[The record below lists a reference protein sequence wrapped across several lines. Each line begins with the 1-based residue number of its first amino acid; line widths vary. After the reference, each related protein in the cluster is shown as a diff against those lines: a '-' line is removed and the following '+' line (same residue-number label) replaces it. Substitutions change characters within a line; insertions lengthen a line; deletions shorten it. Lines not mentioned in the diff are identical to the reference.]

1 MIRKALNILGWVGAA
16 VVFAAFAIF
25 VIKWLS
31 PSTLPSGPNWDA
43 WQRWLALSGL
53 VLVLLY
59 MVTQWR
65 DMARSFSGRQARYG
79 TLTIAS
85 VAIVLAIL
93 VAINWISNRQNWR
106 KDFTA
111 GGAFTLS
118 DQTKKILETLPNPI
132 SIKVFTKSD
141 DFERFRDR
149 LDQFQYASKKVTVEY
164 IDVYKR
170 PGLADQY
177 KIQQEGTV
185 VFEYGSRTERA
196 TNDSEQDM
204 TNALIKAVQGKE
216 KTLYFVQ
223 GHGER
228 DTAGSDRRT
237 GYSGIAQALQIDNF
251 KVEKLGLLQQK
262 SIPAEAT
269 AVVIAGPQVDYTP
282 EETAMLREYLQ
293 KGGRA
298 LFMLDPPT
306 RPDAAPLTNLIA
318 LLHDWG
324 IDAGNDIVVDVS
336 GRSDEPS
343 VPVAMPPYPSHPIV
357 DRFGLFTVYPIA
369 RSMTPVSGGV
379 NGHTAQ
385 PIIET
390 SPRSWAETDIKALL
404 TTGRL
409 ASDAAKGD
417 KTGPISLGAAVSAP
431 APEAPPPA
439 KPENQVEAAKEEEPK
454 KPEIRIVA
462 IGDSDFASNGFLGAV
477 GSRDLFM
484 NVANWLAGQENMIA
498 IRPREAQDRRL
509 SMTAEQQRFMML
521 LTIFVIPGAILMAGV
536 WTWWQRR

>member
-1 MIRKALNILGWVGAA
+1 MIRRILNILGWVGAA

-31 PSTLPSGPNWDA
+31 PSTLPLGPNWDA
-43 WQRWLALSGL
+43 WQRWLALTGL

-59 MVTQWR
+59 MLTQWR
-65 DMARSFSGRQARYG
+65 DIGRSFSGRQARYG

-85 VAIVLAIL
+85 VVVVLGIL
-93 VAINWISNRQNWR
+93 VAINWISNRQNYR

-111 GGAFTLS
+111 GGTFTLS
-118 DQTKKILETLPNPI
+118 EQTTKILQTLENPI
-132 SIKVFTKSD
+132 SIKVFTKGD

-149 LDQFQYASKKVTVEY
+149 LEQFQYASKKVSVEY

-170 PGLADQY
+170 PALAEQY

-185 VFEYGSRTERA
+185 VFEYAGRVERA
-196 TNDSEQDM
+196 TNDTEQDLA
-204 TNALIKAVQGKE
+204 NALIKAVQGKE

-262 SIPAEAT
+262 SVPAEAT

-282 EETAMLREYLQ
+282 DEIGMLREYLQ
-293 KGGRA
+293 RGGRA
-298 LFMLDPPT
+298 LFLLDPPT
-306 RPDAAPLTNLIA
+306 RPDGGPLTNLA
-318 LLHDWG
+318 GLLHEWG

-379 NGHTAQ
+379 SGRTAQ
-385 PIIET
+385 PFIET

-409 ASDAAKGD
+409 TPDAAKGD
-417 KTGPISLGAAVSAP
+417 KTGPIPIGAAVSAA
-431 APEAPPPA
+431 APEPPPPA
-439 KPENQVEAAKEEEPK
+439 KPDNLVETTKEEEAK
-454 KPEIRIVA
+454 KPETRVVA

-521 LTIFVIPGAILMAGV
+521 LTIFIIPGSILIAGV
-536 WTWWQRR
+536 YTWWQRR

>member
-1 MIRKALNILGWVGAA
+1 MIRKILNILGWAGAA
-16 VVFAAFAIF
+16 VVFAAFAIW
-25 VIKWLS
+25 II
-31 PSTLPSGPNWDA
+31 PNTALPSGPNWDA
-43 WQRWLALSGL
+43 WQRGLALTGL

-59 MVTQWR
+59 MLSQWR
-65 DMARSFSGRQARYG
+65 DIGRSFSGRQARYG

-85 VAIVLAIL
+85 VAVVLGIL
-93 VAINWISNRQNWR
+93 VAINWISNRQNYR

-111 GGAFTLS
+111 GGTFTLS
-118 DQTKKILETLPNPI
+118 DQTKRILETLDKPV
-132 SIKVFTKSD
+132 SIKVFTKGD

-149 LDQFQYASKKVTVEY
+149 LDQFQYASKNVTVEY

-170 PGLADQY
+170 PALADQY

-185 VFEYGSRTERA
+185 VFEHDARVERA
-196 TNDSEQDM
+196 TNDSEQDL

-223 GHGER
+223 GHGEH
-228 DTAGSDRRT
+228 DTAGTDRRT

-262 SIPAEAT
+262 SVPAEAT

-282 EETAMLREYLQ
+282 EEIGMLREYLQ
-293 KGGRA
+293 RGGRA
-298 LFMLDPPT
+298 LFLLDPPT
-306 RPDAAPLTNLIA
+306 RPDATPLTNLAA
-318 LLHDWG
+318 LLHEWG
-324 IDAGNDIVVDVS
+324 IEAGNDIVVDVS

-357 DRFGLFTVYPIA
+357 DRFALFTVYPIA

-379 NGHTAQ
+379 NGRTAQ
-385 PIIET
+385 PFIET

-409 ASDAAKGD
+409 TSDAAKGD
-417 KTGPISLGAAVSAP
+417 KTGPIPLGAAVSAA
-431 APEAPPPA
+431 APEAPPPP
-439 KPENQVEAAKEEEPK
+439 KSENQVEADKKEEPK
-454 KPEIRIVA
+454 KPETRVVA

-509 SMTAEQQRFMML
+509 SMTADQQRFMML
-521 LTIFVIPGAILMAGV
+521 LTIFIIPGAILFAGV
-536 WTWWQRR
+536 YTWWQRR

>member
-1 MIRKALNILGWVGAA
+1 LNILGWVGAA